1 MRVTGISPVSKVNE
15 NSYMYTL
22 YLTSNVAIESEKQ
35 KISKAMREGT
45 RVGLISNAMKVSPA
59 MKPTVVQI
67 MKDNGMLSENQ
78 NFTDKF
84 EFSFSNE
91 QLGVLKDVDKLIKA
105 TMKDM
110 IKKSVAKGSK

>member
-1 MRVTGISPVSKVNE
+1 
-15 NSYMYTL
+15 
-22 YLTSNVAIESEKQ
+22 
-35 KISKAMREGT
+35 
-45 RVGLISNAMKVSPA
+45 MKVSPA

-67 MKDNGMLSENQ
+67 MKDNGMLSEDQ

-91 QLGVLKDVDKLIKA
+91 QLGVLKDVDKLLKD
-105 TMKDM
+105 TMKNM